1 MALPRSLPLLTL
13 GAFAYPTWLSES
25 PPVTLAAAV
34 AFSFW
39 AFAVWPALSTAA
51 LAAAALVFTKGIGL
65 IPLASLVVVGL
76 GRRDPRRAVAA
87 FVGGAVVVAVAVLAA
102 DWLTE
107 LLVLEF
113 LPGEALDGL
122 REQLDARSTQQ
133 LAPALL
139 VTGHVLLVAATARLR
154 RPELLAAVVGGVGA
168 AWFVGGHASDVAIV
182 LAALLVALEL
192 SRATPDR
199 TTQVLFGG
207 AAACL
212 VGGAWFREV
221 AGVGTGA
228 ALLVLGALALLG
240 GFGALRLRTL
250 SVLAPAALAVALA
263 AGFLRL
269 DPAEPPLT
277 SEHAELSERVSELPP
292 NALVFTSLTG
302 ERITSDEG
310 WNYYSAVSGRQH
322 YIAGW
327 ADSELR
333 VLPQERAER
342 LRLNRLALGGD
353 PEPALAEAGL
363 APNRPLYAVLRAEE
377 PAPPEARRLYV
388 NDRFALYEL
397 RAP

>member
-1 MALPRSLPLLTL
+1 M
-13 GAFAYPTWLSES
+13 
-25 PPVTLAAAV
+25 
-34 AFSFW
+34 
-39 AFAVWPALSTAA
+39 
-51 LAAAALVFTKGIGL
+51 
-65 IPLASLVVVGL
+65 
-76 GRRDPRRAVAA
+76 
-87 FVGGAVVVAVAVLAA
+87 VVAVAVLAA

-192 SRATPDR
+192 SRAIPDR

-333 VLPQERAER
+333 VRPQERAER

-363 APNRPLYAVLRAEE
+363 ASNRPLYAVLRAEE
-377 PAPPEARRLYV
+377 PAPPEARRLYAE
-388 NDRFALYEL
+388 RPLCAL
-397 RAP
+397 RAAGAVMCAGYDRKP